1 MNHILY
7 NISIIILFFGIILM
21 VIYITKATYTPPLKP
36 TGIRRKYNNDIY
48 DDNPSQIFKPMF
60 NQPSTW
66 SGYESVVAEEEN

>member
-21 VIYITKATYTPPLKP
+21 VIYITKATHIPPLKP

-66 SGYESVVAEEEN
+66 SGYESVVEENK

>member
-21 VIYITKATYTPPLKP
+21 VIYITKATHIAPLKP

-66 SGYESVVAEEEN
+66 SGYESVVEENK

>member
-21 VIYITKATYTPPLKP
+21 VIYITKATHIPPLKP
-36 TGIRRKYNNDIY
+36 TGIRKKYNNDIY

-66 SGYESVVAEEEN
+66 SGYESVEEKK

>member
-7 NISIIILFFGIILM
+7 NIYIIILFFVIILM
-21 VIYITKATYTPPLKP
+21 VIYITKATHIPPLKP
-36 TGIRRKYNNDIY
+36 TGIRKKYNNDIY

-66 SGYESVVAEEEN
+66 SGYESVIEEKK